1 MRKCIFR
8 LFNFRKKIFKDIF
21 CATLY
26 FGKINIQST

>member
-8 LFNFRKKIFKDIF
+8 PFMFNFCKKKIFKDIF

-26 FGKINIQST
+26 FGKINI